1 MEGHCLPDTP
11 LAASQVE
18 YRLRTACGKSV
29 MTAGWLNWGSTARTG
44 VPIYYLL
51 PLPGTT
57 ALQSSHH
64 QSWLEFLSSILTSA
78 HEKGTTL
85 VLKGVSKACFGEE
98 AGGIQLMQYAFA
110 HSPQASGLGEG
121 V

>member
-57 ALQSSHH
+57 APTVLTSPVLVGIPVLHPD
-64 QSWLEFLSSILTSA
+64 LSS
-78 HEKGTTL
+78 
-85 VLKGVSKACFGEE
+85 
-98 AGGIQLMQYAFA
+98 
-110 HSPQASGLGEG
+110 
-121 V
+121 